1 MIRQDAD
8 KFDFLGSILFV
19 FLFFLFV
26 CAISQKQFQETH
38 YSVQYEMVN
47 SLSSNPAK
55 AIISPAVILPSFQKT
70 WISCIDKMNFKLFNE
85 SFKIASYSLS
95 INQKFNV
102 VQKLGLI
109 IKPLTLRT
117 FYHYYLLQNSDEQ
130 PVLS

>member
-26 CAISQKQFQETH
+26 CAFSDKQFHETH
-38 YSVQYEMVN
+38 YSVQYEIVN
-47 SLSSNPAK
+47 SSSSNPAK
-55 AIISPAVILPSFQKT
+55 AIISPTIKLPSFQKT
-70 WISCIDKMNFKLFNE
+70 WVSCIDKMNFKLCNE
-85 SFKIASYSLS
+85 SFKLASDSYS
-95 INQKFNV
+95 INQKINV

-117 FYHYYLLQNSDEQ
+117 FYHYYLLQDSDEQ